1 MNAIQPSRPPLQTV
15 DTRRVVRHRRPVK
28 RSQQTTA
35 IALETTAKLAI
46 NILFSVA
53 AITAL
58 VQLLPY
64 HKSVQVKLQ
73 EIDGEINV
81 TQERV
86 DRLQKNFHDAFDPK
100 QAKIIMQE
108 QSYRVDPARR
118 QIVLLDRDSKDREES
133 DRSGSTP

>member
-1 MNAIQPSRPPLQTV
+1 MNAIQPSRPTLQPVETK
-15 DTRRVVRHRRPVK
+15 RVARHRRPVK
-28 RSQQTTA
+28 RTGQTTA

-46 NILFSVA
+46 NILFSAA

-81 TQERV
+81 TQQRV

-100 QAKIIMQE
+100 QAKTIMQE

-118 QIVLLDRDSKDREES
+118 QIVLLDKDSKDLEES
-133 DRSGSTP
+133 DRSGSMP

>member
-1 MNAIQPSRPPLQTV
+1 MNAIQPSRPPLQPVETH
-15 DTRRVVRHRRPVK
+15 RVVRHRRPVK
-28 RSQQTTA
+28 RTQQNTA

-46 NILFSVA
+46 NVLFSAA

-64 HKSVQVKLQ
+64 HQSVQVKLQ

-100 QAKIIMQE
+100 QAKTIMQE
-108 QSYRVDPARR
+108 QSYRVDPSRR
-118 QIVLLDRDSKDREES
+118 QIVILDRDSKEQEES
-133 DRSGSTP
+133 APEASTP